1 VPNLPWP
8 YNTVFSLTT
17 VATAL
22 GSAVVNVW
30 NFEASEALESSL
42 VNDEVAQGES
52 GDLVDEWLATMKAPW
67 LATHPNDY
75 VINLV
80 TCQVVERPG
89 NFRHRLTPSERPLGS
104 ANSGTVSGIV
114 EEAFAAAVVRWRTPQ
129 AGKSHRGRTYIGP
142 IVQPW
147 MTDGRLA
154 AAGITA
160 VTAFGTAM
168 NNAYG
173 GGGLPT
179 RPYRLTVYSRPYNN
193 GEYQYATRKTG
204 SLTVVTPPDYA
215 GNSTNVTTFSVDPI
229 LRVQRRREL
238 GVGA

>member
-1 VPNLPWP
+1 MPNLPWQ
-8 YNTVFSLTT
+8 YNTVFSLTV

-30 NFEASEALESSL
+30 NFEASEALESSII
-42 VNDEVAQGES
+42 NDEVAVAES
-52 GDLVDEWLATMKAPW
+52 GELVDDWIATQKTPW
-67 LATHPNDY
+67 LAAHQSEY

-104 ANSGTVSGIV
+104 ANAGTVSGTV
-114 EEAFAAAVVRWRTPQ
+114 EEAFASAVIRWRTPQ
-129 AGKSHRGRTYIGP
+129 AGKSHRGRTYLGP
-142 IVQPW
+142 LPVTW

-154 AAGITA
+154 TAAITNI
-160 VTAFGTAM
+160 TAFGTSM
-168 NNAYG
+168 NNTYG

-215 GNSTNVTTFSVDPI
+215 GNSTNVTTFSLDPI
-229 LRVQRRREL
+229 IRVQRRREL